1 MDKEEK
7 SDNIRKTLSEMQY
20 RVQALERLNFVESLI
35 RFEETNGRKPTRDE
49 RKDMAKDLHIS
60 LDDFCALL
68 KDYSFDDTCRAIGL
82 AWSTRGPGLRESHPR
97 V

>member
-7 SDNIRKTLSEMQY
+7 QDNIRKTLSEMQY

-49 RKDMAKDLHIS
+49 SKNIAKTSHIN
-60 LDDFCALL
+60 LDDFCALIENI
-68 KDYSFDDTCRAIGL
+68 YSDNFPVATA
-82 AWSTRGPGLRESHPR
+82 
-97 V
+97 